1 MFEYGKAFSG
11 FAVNDVD
18 SARRFYGTTLQL
30 PFTQAQGRLRLELAP
45 QKHVLVY
52 EKTGHAPAAYTVLNF
67 PVQDVE
73 AAVRELGARGVEIE
87 PLDGPG
93 GADGDGIFRRGGSA
107 MAWFRDPS
115 GNILSI
121 LEQD

>member
-11 FAVNDVD
+11 FAVDDVE

-30 PFTQAQGRLRLELAP
+30 PITQQQGRFRLELARDN
-45 QKHVLVY
+45 HVLVY
-52 EKTGHAPAAYTVLNF
+52 EKAGHAPAAYTVLNF
-67 PVQDVE
+67 QVPNVE
-73 AAVRELGARGVEIE
+73 AAVEELSSRGVVFEN
-87 PLDGPG
+87 LDGAG
-93 GADGDGIFRRGGSA
+93 GGVFRRGGAA

-115 GNILSI
+115 GNILSV

>member
-11 FAVNDVD
+11 FAVADVD

-30 PFTQAQGRLRLELAP
+30 PLTQIHGRLRLELAP
-45 QKHVLVY
+45 QNHVLVY
-52 EKTGHAPAAYTVLNF
+52 EKAGHAPAAYTVLNF
-67 PVQDVE
+67 PVQDVD
-73 AAVRELGARGVEIE
+73 AAVRELSGRGVVFE
-87 PLDGPG
+87 PLD
-93 GADGDGIFRRGGSA
+93 AAVGDGIFRRGGA
-107 MAWFRDPS
+107 AIAWFRDPS

>member
-11 FAVNDVD
+11 FAVDDVD

-30 PFTQAQGRLRLELAP
+30 PLTQDQGRLRLELAP
-45 QKHVLVY
+45 GNHVLLY
-52 EKTGHAPAAYTVLNF
+52 EKAGHAPAAFTVLNF

-73 AAVRELGARGVEIE
+73 AAVEELSGRGVVFEL
-87 PLDGPG
+87 LD
-93 GADGDGIFRRGGSA
+93 GADGGVFRRGGAA

>member
-30 PFTQAQGRLRLELAP
+30 PVTQARGRLRLELAP
-45 QKHVLVY
+45 QNHVLLY
-52 EKTGHAPAAYTVLNF
+52 EKAGHAPAAYTVLNF

-73 AAVRELGARGVEIE
+73 AAVQELSGRGVAFEL
-87 PLDGPG
+87 LD
-93 GADGDGIFRRGGSA
+93 ADGDGIFRRAGTA

>member
-11 FAVNDVD
+11 FAVNDVN

-30 PFTQAQGRLRLELAP
+30 PFTQARGRLRLELAP
-45 QKHVLVY
+45 QNHVLVY
-52 EKTGHAPAAYTVLNF
+52 EKAGHAPAAYTVLNF
-67 PVQDVE
+67 PVPDVE
-73 AAVRELGARGVEIE
+73 AAVQELGSRGVVFE
-87 PLDGPG
+87 LLG
-93 GADGDGIFRRGGSA
+93 GAGDDGIFRRAGTA

>member
-11 FAVNDVD
+11 FAVDDVE

-30 PFTQAQGRLRLELAP
+30 PLTQAQGRLRLELGP

-67 PVQDVE
+67 PVQDVA
-73 AAVRELGARGVEIE
+73 AAVRELSGRGVVFE
-87 PLDGPG
+87 PLEESG
-93 GADGDGIFRRGGSA
+93 GDGVFRRGGTA
-107 MAWFRDPS
+107 MAWFRDPA

>member
-11 FAVNDVD
+11 FAVDDVD
-18 SARRFYGTTLQL
+18 SARRFYGTTLRL
-30 PFTQAQGRLRLELAP
+30 PLTQVQGRLRLELAP
-45 QKHVLVY
+45 QNHVLVY
-52 EKTGHAPAAYTVLNF
+52 EKAGHAPAAYTVLNF
-67 PVQDVE
+67 PVHDVE
-73 AAVRELGARGVEIE
+73 AAVRELSGRGVVFE
-87 PLDGPG
+87 PLDTGT
-93 GADGDGIFRRGGSA
+93 GDGIFRRGGAA

>member
-1 MFEYGKAFSG
+1 MFEYSKAFSG
-11 FAVNDVD
+11 FAVDDVA

-30 PFTQAQGRLRLELAP
+30 PVTQTPGRLRLELSP
-45 QKHVLVY
+45 QTHVLVY

-67 PVQDVE
+67 PVQNVQE
-73 AAVRELGARGVEIE
+73 AVDELSGRGVVFERLGE
-87 PLDGPG
+87 T
-93 GADGDGIFRRGGSA
+93 DGDGIFRRAGTA

>member
-11 FAVNDVD
+11 FAVNDVN

-30 PFTQAQGRLRLELAP
+30 PLTQDRGRLRLELAP
-45 QKHVLVY
+45 QNHVLVY
-52 EKTGHAPAAYTVLNF
+52 EKAGHAPAAYTVLNF
-67 PVQDVE
+67 PVQDVA
-73 AAVRELGARGVEIE
+73 AAVQELSGRGVVFE
-87 PLDGPG
+87 LLG
-93 GADGDGIFRRGGSA
+93 GDGIFRRAGTA

-121 LEQD
+121 LEQE

>member
-11 FAVNDVD
+11 FAVDDVA
-18 SARRFYGTTLQL
+18 SALRFYGTTLQL
-30 PFTQAQGRLRLELAP
+30 PCTQAPGKLRLELAP
-45 QKHVLVY
+45 HTHVLVY
-52 EKTGHAPAAYTVLNF
+52 EKADHAPAAYTVLNF
-67 PVQDVE
+67 PVQDVQ
-73 AAVRELGARGVEIE
+73 AAVQELSGRGVVFE
-87 PLDGPG
+87 PLDDAG
-93 GADGDGIFRRGGSA
+93 GDGIFRRAGTA